1 MSQNNLA
8 VTLGNPIWRFVIAIS
23 IGMVSMFFLYKY
35 EDSVLL
41 ERSGGRRVGILVAKT
56 EIAAGER
63 IEPEKVEVQEIPIA
77 YVHANALRAEDQNS
91 VLHQKVYRKIPQN
104 SFLQWSDLD
113 DHSDVQNRTLGLPRG
128 MRATALPLGP
138 MLSRARSLRKGDVID
153 VLVHLRVGEQESAT
167 ITLFQQVLVLE
178 QEDSF
183 ALVALSPEQAEQL
196 TFAMAHG
203 AVTVVL
209 RNRDDPEQRVLPRVV
224 FQDILKGYTA
234 PAPGSASASAGEANV
249 ASDLKKVL
257 APLISRK
264 GKK

>member
-8 VTLGNPIWRFVIAIS
+8 VTVGNPIWRFVIAIA
-23 IGMVSMFFLYKY
+23 IGMVAMFFLYKY

-41 ERSGGRRVGILVAKT
+41 ERSGGRRVGIMVAKT

-113 DHSDVQNRTLGLPRG
+113 DHSDDQSRTLGLPRG

-138 MLSRARSLRKGDVID
+138 LLSRARSLRKGDVID
-153 VLVHLRVGEQESAT
+153 VLVHLKVGEQESAT

-178 QEDSF
+178 QEEGF

-196 TFAMAHG
+196 TFAMAQG
-203 AVTVVL
+203 AITVVL
-209 RNRDDPEQRVLPRVV
+209 RNRDDPEQRALPRVV
-224 FQDILKGYTA
+224 FQDILKGYPGPVPSTA
-234 PAPGSASASAGEANV
+234 SPPPTGASVVSE
-249 ASDLKKVL
+249 LKKAITPIL
-257 APLISRK
+257 SRK